1 MEHLEQVKPLARAI
15 AGESGIT
22 IISIAATSFEDKWIG
37 SGPIKMAELFKQARK
52 HKPCL
57 VFIDEFEIVGGNRDS
72 RANTYR
78 QATTN
83 RLLTEIDGFDSKRN
97 EGIFLIAATNRID
110 ALDPAVLR
118 SGRFSQK
125 VPVLL
130 PNLKER
136 KQLFSHYLKS

>member
-1 MEHLEQVKPLARAI
+1 
-15 AGESGIT
+15 
-22 IISIAATSFEDKWIG
+22 
-37 SGPIKMAELFKQARK
+37 MAELFKQARK

-125 VPVLL
+125 GSCFTPKPQGEKATVFT
-130 PNLKER
+130 
-136 KQLFSHYLKS
+136 LFKKVKAKRT